1 MLLLAKEG
9 ELSGDAEA
17 VVEGGETGVA
27 PRGETA
33 VPTSQLD
40 AYLSEMASFQMITEP

>member
-9 ELSGDAEA
+9 ELSEDAEA
-17 VVEGGETGVA
+17 VVQGGETGVT

-33 VPTSQLD
+33 VRTFQLD
-40 AYLSEMASFQMITEP
+40 TYLSEMASFQMITKP